1 MGQPV
6 VHFEVQGSDRE
17 ALTRFYQQLFGWK
30 TTDVSEMNYTMVET
44 GGEGGINGGI
54 GTTPEGA
61 PGGSRSTSTR
71 TTSSAHWGAFRNL
84 AAARSGDRWTC
95 PTVTNGRC
103 SQIPKVTWSACTAG
117 VSKIGRPSDRERPGI
132 GGNGDHGAPPAR

>member
-1 MGQPV
+1 MGQAV

-44 GGEGGINGGI
+44 EGNGGINGGI

-61 PGGSRSTSTR
+61 PGGVTFYVDSDDVAGSLRR
-71 TTSSAHWGAFRNL
+71 AEELGGHAVAGPMDMPDGHKWALL
-84 AAARSGDRWTC
+84 ADPEGHVVGLYGSG
-95 PTVTNGRC
+95 
-103 SQIPKVTWSACTAG
+103 
-117 VSKIGRPSDRERPGI
+117 
-132 GGNGDHGAPPAR
+132 